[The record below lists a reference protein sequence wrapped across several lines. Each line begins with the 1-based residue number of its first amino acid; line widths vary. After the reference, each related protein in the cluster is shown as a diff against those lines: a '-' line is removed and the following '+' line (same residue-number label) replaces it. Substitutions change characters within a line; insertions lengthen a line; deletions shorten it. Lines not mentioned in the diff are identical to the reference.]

1 MEVGDTV
8 EWLDP
13 GEPVDAWIP
22 GRDPLRP
29 PGVLRVFVVGQP
41 VSGRVCVREDNNR
54 WFSVE
59 VPLDRLNP
67 SPARVRAE
75 KAAWRRAL
83 ASKAKRERATL
94 ARRLD
99 KTTERLVALL
109 DKAADL
115 GAAIRLLR
123 SNIET
128 CDAVLG
134 GSTKRVEAPAAT
146 LWGESVRKVSIEDR

>member
-41 VSGRVCVREDNNR
+41 VSG
-54 WFSVE
+54 SVGIRQE
-59 VPLDRLNP
+59 GCSFWHVDTPLDRLNP